1 MDDARQVA
9 GGGSREH
16 ESTTRGSSFVFRIWV
31 PLCTSAAM
39 PLPSLLAYSTYSTR
53 RMTVS
58 SNQTLQQQLLML
70 HPSVTSTLDSL
81 VDRLNEASA
90 SNKDVFAVLLGTSD
104 GISLAHSF
112 GTDLESGPQLR
123 SGLSEEV
130 LSKIERTWAT
140 LPSDSLQ
147 GAGHYLRPLSLGGI
161 ITATVFFDNVV
172 LTHVHFSP
180 LVSTTICC
188 YLLYIYSS
196 VVCWVYIM

>member
-1 MDDARQVA
+1 
-9 GGGSREH
+9 
-16 ESTTRGSSFVFRIWV
+16 
-31 PLCTSAAM
+31 
-39 PLPSLLAYSTYSTR
+39 
-53 RMTVS
+53 MTVS
-58 SNQTLQQQLLML
+58 SNQSLQQQLLML

-123 SGLSEEV
+123 SGLSEEM

-180 LVSTTICC
+180 LVVTFICHPSSNLGAVRAVFPRLLSALEPLRSALEKSSQQKVSSTN
-188 YLLYIYSS
+188 
-196 VVCWVYIM
+196 